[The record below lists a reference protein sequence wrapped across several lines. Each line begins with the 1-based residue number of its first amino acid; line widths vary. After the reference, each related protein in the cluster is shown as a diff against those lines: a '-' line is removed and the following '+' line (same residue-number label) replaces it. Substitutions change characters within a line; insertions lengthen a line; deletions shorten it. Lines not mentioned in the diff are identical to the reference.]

1 MSTGKQEGSQ
11 VVIKVLALLALLC
24 GMWAATQFVAWKV
37 NYAPGLGWNI
47 QGVYPPWS
55 VLLWAMEG
63 YGQAPR
69 LFAGAGSIGARGCG
83 SYADRRCSLADS
95 RFQYK
100 PGYGKQYMARH
111 GGQTRKILTLRNS

>member
-69 LFAGAGSIGARGCG
+69 LFAALAALGPWLRR
-83 SYADRRCSLADS
+83 YADRRCSLADS

-100 PGYGKQYMARH
+100 PG
-111 GGQTRKILTLRNS
+111 